1 MATYTL
7 RIRDA
12 NGNTRTEEFE
22 LARVT
27 VGRKKADIL
36 LDDSSVSSR
45 HGELIFENEKLTY
58 VDVGSSNGSFD
69 PSGGRIA
76 APFPMRE
83 SMSVRLGSS
92 RLELVS
98 INIEHEV
105 AERTSMLTAD
115 QLAQVLAAK
124 RNVDAGSAGR
134 SAPAPSDR
142 GDSPSRSD
150 TPANRQPDRYPEPAP
165 RSEPAHREPARPAPA
180 RGGYPEESQS
190 NDGYD
195 DMVPVSGGGW
205 EDPQPPKKSLNLG
218 KKAES
223 GGGSAAP
230 SRGGGG
236 SGPRPARPAP
246 TGPLSDP
253 PELDEAPSAAGQ
265 LIPEAIKESLELV
278 KNWKS
283 GPQVTGED
291 IKEALGG
298 AWNLL
303 APNLTTATQPL
314 LAISGATAILTL
326 LTFWIPSLYS
336 IFGILI
342 SILGLL
348 SFFAYSA
355 TTICLIGS
363 RVGRPVDPISAVKR
377 LLVEPVPLI
386 VSFLLGG
393 LISFVGVLAVILPGI
408 ALGAFMWPAYWVEGR
423 RNLGLNGRSL
433 DLFRKDAR
441 RIILVGLSY
450 VAIVVVAQL
459 ILGAIFRFVP
469 FVGLYAAVLMSA
481 VWTALQGAFGMAL
494 TLWMYFDIRAKMET
508 GDAEAEARRQLA

>member
-22 LARVT
+22 ASKVT

-36 LDDSSVSSR
+36 LDDASVSSR
-45 HGELIFENEKLTY
+45 HGELIFQNDELTY

-76 APFPMRE
+76 APFPMSE
-83 SMSVRLGSS
+83 GMSVRLGSS

-124 RNVDAGSAGR
+124 RTADAGSAAR
-134 SAPAPSDR
+134 SAPAPFDR
-142 GDSPSRSD
+142 NDSPPRSD
-150 TPANRQPDRYPEPAP
+150 TPAHRQPERYPDPAP
-165 RSEPAHREPARPAPA
+165 RPEPARPAPA

-190 NDGYD
+190 DGYD

-205 EDPQPPKKSLNLG
+205 DDPPPAQKPLNLG
-218 KKAES
+218 KKAEA
-223 GGGSAAP
+223 GGAP
-230 SRGGGG
+230 PPRGGGQ
-236 SGPRPARPAP
+236 SAPRPARPAP

-253 PELDEAPSAAGQ
+253 PELDEAPAAAAQ

-278 KNWKS
+278 KTWKS
-283 GPQVTGED
+283 GPPVTGDD

-298 AWNLL
+298 AWDLL

-326 LTFWIPSLYS
+326 LTIWIPSLYS

-342 SILGLL
+342 SILGFL
-348 SFFAYSA
+348 SLFAYSA
-355 TTICLIGS
+355 TTLCLIGS
-363 RVGRPVDPISAVKR
+363 RVGRPIDPVSAVKR
-377 LLVEPVPLI
+377 LLVEPVPFL
-386 VSFLLGG
+386 VSFLWAG

-408 ALGAFMWPAYWVEGR
+408 ALGAFMWPAFWIEGR

-433 DLFRKDAR
+433 DLFRKDGR

-450 VAIVVVAQL
+450 VAVVVVANL
-459 ILGAIFRFVP
+459 VLGAILRFVP
-469 FVGLYAAVLMSA
+469 FIGLYAAVLLSA
-481 VWTALQGAFGMAL
+481 VWSALQGAFGMAL

-508 GDAEAEARRQLA
+508 GDAEAEARNQLA